1 MKKHFRPL
9 PEASTLTER
18 DKPTVIDRRYKPTVI
33 DRRYKVLVCIDHVAG
48 KEEGNSRQQW

>member
-18 DKPTVIDRRYKPTVI
+18 DKPTVI